1 VLDAVGGTLLLT
13 GDECE
18 HMTNLVQPP
27 RLDLRPG
34 EATVRVDLPCL
45 IEGMA
50 HPPAFV
56 HGRHGNILAW
66 MIL

>member
-1 VLDAVGGTLLLT
+1 
-13 GDECE
+13 
-18 HMTNLVQPP
+18 
-27 RLDLRPG
+27 
-34 EATVRVDLPCL
+34 VRVDLPCL